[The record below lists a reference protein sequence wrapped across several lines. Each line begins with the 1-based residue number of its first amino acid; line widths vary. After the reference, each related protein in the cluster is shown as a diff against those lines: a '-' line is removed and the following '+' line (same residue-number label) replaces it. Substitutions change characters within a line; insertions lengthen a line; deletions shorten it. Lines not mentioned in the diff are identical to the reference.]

1 MCTVSIIFAGNR
13 IRLACNRD
21 EQLNRASAH
30 PPVMRTFG
38 ERLAVMPIDPTSD
51 GTWVAVNDAGVMMA
65 LLNRTTTPGGRN
77 ASGAISRGRIIPSL
91 MHCESAREA
100 ASLARGL
107 PTLAYQ
113 PFRLIIADSESAFEA
128 ISCETKMRVVEHA
141 RELPLMFTSSGL
153 GDLLV
158 EGPRRALFRELFP
171 DRDASAAR
179 QDLFHHHR
187 WKDMH
192 HLSVHMSRRDART
205 VSFTTIDLT
214 DEQALMEYRPTN
226 AAHASQAHVV
236 ALELKGVVQ
245 A

>member
-1 MCTVSIIFAGNR
+1 MCTISIIFAGDR

-21 EQLNRASAH
+21 EQINRATAR
-30 PPVMRTFG
+30 PPVVRTFG

-51 GTWVAVNDAGVMMA
+51 GTWLAVNDAGVMMA
-65 LLNRTTTPGGRN
+65 LLNRTIAAGERS
-77 ASGAISRGRIIPSL
+77 ASAALSRGRIIPSL

-113 PFRLIIADSESAFEA
+113 PFRLIIADADSAFEA
-128 ISCETKMRVVEHA
+128 IFCETRMRVVEHA

-187 WKDMH
+187 WKDMN

-205 VSFTTIDLT
+205 LSFTTIDLT
-214 DEQALMEYRPTN
+214 DGRAVMEYRATD
-226 AAHASQAHVV
+226 ASHAKPAHVV
-236 ALELKGVVQ
+236 ALELKGVGQ
-245 A
+245 R